1 MYSIDHEL
9 NKNLIFVSALNLT
22 MTSEIGI
29 IIICID
35 GGGNW
40 GTEKLT
46 YLVSQNAGIPSQVVW
61 LRAYCVNHLKLLPST
76 SVTHCTV

>member
-9 NKNLIFVSALNLT
+9 NKKSNHFVSALN
-22 MTSEIGI
+22 SSQWPQEIGI

-46 YLVSQNAGIPSQVVW
+46 YLVSQNVDTKPSG
-61 LRAYCVNHLKLLPST
+61 LT
-76 SVTHCTV
+76 